1 MFKIIILEI
10 RAITRQYKDIYKI
23 SSKEAFMYLLFF
35 MLTILLFYILSLF
48 EIKLLN
54 VQKIICVFSI
64 FLSISIHKN
73 FLYEYIKNKRI
84 EYPEVFP
91 LNREKFFYIKAIK
104 YDYIVLMESLIIF
117 IPIGIAFWLAGY
129 SSLYN
134 AIFFIITA
142 LLIYLITNNI
152 VSVVKFL
159 KMKLAKPVVTIF
171 FKSLIL
177 VLFFYIVS
185 IAISELEKIIGY
197 LYNENKIDP
206 FTYFDSLGYFFS
218 VDIFNSIFIML
229 SFMILLIVVLL
240 KVLLYSRLNLVNN
253 MENKKGLLFNRIFFK
268 SPILN
273 KEIKY
278 LASQGILEKVLINSF
293 VYFMASILLLILN
306 FIMKVE
312 IIIPNNLVLLLLIG
326 ECLRAVEELSKNYLG
341 NEKRYVENYILSGF
355 DLTNLL
361 INKIILNNIIILV
374 SMLPILI
381 LFSIVFKF
389 TLAFFLLAL
398 VCLILNTISF
408 SIISVY
414 FNSAKTSFVNKLAIP
429 HRYAPYKKM
438 AFNTMILY
446 SNLIIIIFFELL
458 FNGWF
463 RILLSMVIL
472 IVQTLIVIISFSL
485 ILRKKREVLYGEY
498 SYSVYKEN
506 R

>member
-1 MFKIIILEI
+1 
-10 RAITRQYKDIYKI
+10 
-23 SSKEAFMYLLFF
+23 
-35 MLTILLFYILSLF
+35 
-48 EIKLLN
+48 
-54 VQKIICVFSI
+54 
-64 FLSISIHKN
+64 
-73 FLYEYIKNKRI
+73 
-84 EYPEVFP
+84 
-91 LNREKFFYIKAIK
+91 
-104 YDYIVLMESLIIF
+104 
-117 IPIGIAFWLAGY
+117 
-129 SSLYN
+129 
-134 AIFFIITA
+134 
-142 LLIYLITNNI
+142 
-152 VSVVKFL
+152 VS
-159 KMKLAKPVVTIF
+159 
-171 FKSLIL
+171 
-177 VLFFYIVS
+177 FFYIVS

-197 LYNENKIDP
+197 LYNDKKIDLV
-206 FTYFDSLGYFFS
+206 TYSDSLRYFFS
-218 VDIFNSIFIML
+218 LDIFNSIFIML

-253 MENKKGLLFNRIFFK
+253 MENKRGMLFNRRFFK

-278 LASQGILEKVLINSF
+278 LTSQGILEKVLTNSF
-293 VYFMASILLLILN
+293 VYFIASMLLLMLN
-306 FIMKVE
+306 FIIKVE

-326 ECLRAVEELSKNYLG
+326 ESLRAVEELSKNYLG
-341 NEKRYVENYILSGF
+341 NEKKYVENYILSGF

-361 INKIILNNIIILV
+361 INKIILNNIIILI

-381 LFSIVFKF
+381 LFTIIFKF
-389 TLAFFLLAL
+389 SLAFFLLAL

-438 AFNTMILY
+438 AFNTLILY
-446 SNLIIIIFFELL
+446 SNLIIIIIFELI

-463 RILLSMVIL
+463 RIFLSTVFL

-498 SYSVYKEN
+498 SYSVYKKN